1 MGRAVRDDEKE
12 PGGRRWGLLSV
23 LSVTFRKAADSVP
36 NEAHALVLGKIPWPG
51 AITTGLLKHP
61 KWARNTRLKE

>member
-1 MGRAVRDDEKE
+1 MVRGDEKE

-23 LSVTFRKAADSVP
+23 LSVSFLAAADSVP
-36 NEAHALVLGKIPWPG
+36 NEAHALVLEKIPWPR

-61 KWARNTRLKE
+61 KWARNTCLKE